1 MVGGETK
8 WKEQVAPVERRK
20 RKKRG
25 RRVQDQSGREV
36 AGRRETR
43 HETATE
49 RSSPSQSIRMGLT
62 GAPLLVLTR
71 VSSYWYEDHERD
83 GGRERKGGKEKE
95 RSDLAPLPL
104 LRARASSVPAVKVE
118 DGMGNVSVIDTC
130 FPRGASRPE
139 NSSGQRAPLSRCRI
153 GKARR
158 EEKMRD

>member
-1 MVGGETK
+1 MYQSHDMVGGETK

-104 LRARASSVPAVKVE
+104 LRARARPRRCGEGGGRHGKCQCHRYLLSSWR
-118 DGMGNVSVIDTC
+118 
-130 FPRGASRPE
+130 FP
-139 NSSGQRAPLSRCRI
+139 I
-153 GKARR
+153 
-158 EEKMRD
+158 

>member
-1 MVGGETK
+1 MYQSHDMVGGETK

-83 GGRERKGGKEKE
+83 AEGERE
-95 RSDLAPLPL
+95 
-104 LRARASSVPAVKVE
+104 
-118 DGMGNVSVIDTC
+118 
-130 FPRGASRPE
+130 
-139 NSSGQRAPLSRCRI
+139 
-153 GKARR
+153 R
-158 EEKMRD
+158 EEKRKRDRISRRSPCFVRARPRRGEGGGRHGKCQCHRYLLSSWRFPT